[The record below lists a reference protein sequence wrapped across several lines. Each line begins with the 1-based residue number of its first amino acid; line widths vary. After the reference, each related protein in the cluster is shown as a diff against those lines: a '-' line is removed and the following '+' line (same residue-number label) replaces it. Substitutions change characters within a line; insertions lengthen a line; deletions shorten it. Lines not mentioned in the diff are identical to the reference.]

1 MISGRVGLTFS
12 RMIAFAMGGATDLSP
27 IKNEV
32 QKRANGQ
39 PNWPLI
45 ERAYATTGA
54 LNALLALLVALLALG
69 MGWYGLEV
77 MLTDY
82 RDARGVWAAFTVV
95 IFSQSVVFW
104 FQRYQIA
111 LKGMNYVALSNRW
124 DVVFSLLSVI
134 GGVVVL
140 HLGGSIF
147 QLAQTMQGIVLLSVV
162 QNRFLL
168 RSLEEGNFKHFKAW
182 KLDRQ
187 MLTWAWEPAWR
198 GFVVSFANSGT
209 FQIAAV
215 FCARYLSV
223 GEAASIL
230 LTMRLANTLQ
240 GMSNAP
246 LMSHTPR
253 IARLF
258 SEGNIDN
265 LSIFISRKLFICQT
279 AFAASLVSL
288 AILGPLAL
296 EWMDAN
302 AELISAELMSAFAL
316 FLLVNNF
323 LRLALIIPAAANHI
337 VCVERQIISLAIAL
351 PVLYV
356 LMPVL
361 GIWGLII
368 GIFIPNFII
377 LNSVPVVLASS
388 KIKQVP
394 LKLAFRSNT
403 LGLSVLLINSI
414 VVTILG

>member
-1 MISGRVGLTFS
+1 
-12 RMIAFAMGGATDLSP
+12 
-27 IKNEV
+27 
-32 QKRANGQ
+32 
-39 PNWPLI
+39 
-45 ERAYATTGA
+45 
-54 LNALLALLVALLALG
+54 
-69 MGWYGLEV
+69 
-77 MLTDY
+77 
-82 RDARGVWAAFTVV
+82 
-95 IFSQSVVFW
+95 
-104 FQRYQIA
+104 
-111 LKGMNYVALSNRW
+111 
-124 DVVFSLLSVI
+124 
-134 GGVVVL
+134 
-140 HLGGSIF
+140 
-147 QLAQTMQGIVLLSVV
+147 
-162 QNRFLL
+162 
-168 RSLEEGNFKHFKAW
+168 
-182 KLDRQ
+182 
-187 MLTWAWEPAWR
+187 
-198 GFVVSFANSGT
+198 
-209 FQIAAV
+209 
-215 FCARYLSV
+215 
-223 GEAASIL
+223 
-230 LTMRLANTLQ
+230 MRLVNTLQ

-265 LSIFISRKLFICQT
+265 LSIFIPRKLFICQT

-288 AILGPLAL
+288 AIFGPLAL
-296 EWMDAN
+296 EWMDSN

-361 GIWGLII
+361 GFWGLII
-368 GIFIPNFII
+368 GLFIPNFII

-403 LGLSVLLINSI
+403 LGLSVVLMNSI